1 MFVSISQKLMIKK
14 FSDSMIMLRLGKT
27 KEAKEEFYVSK
38 NPIKNLNIG
47 VDNVVISKSLET
59 KNSSKY
65 LIGYLDEI
73 IRSLVLILPK
83 WVDMLKLLKIRIN
96 SLCA

>member
-14 FSDSMIMLRLGKT
+14 FSDSMIMLR
-27 KEAKEEFYVSK
+27 EAKEEFYISK
-38 NPIKNLNIG
+38 NPIKILNIG

-73 IRSLVLILPK
+73 IGSLVLILPK
-83 WVDMLKLLKIRIN
+83 WVVMLKLLKIRIN
-96 SLCA
+96 CLCT

>member
-1 MFVSISQKLMIKK
+1 MFVSISQKLMTKK

-27 KEAKEEFYVSK
+27 KEAKEEFDVSK
-38 NPIKNLNIG
+38 NPIKMLNIG
-47 VDNVVISKSLET
+47 VDNVVISKLLET

-83 WVDMLKLLKIRIN
+83 WLDMLKLLKIRIN
-96 SLCA
+96 CLCA